1 MGFVTLQLTS
11 LKLVSTLV
19 DCEQSPQI
27 YVFDTW
33 WTSCTCCLWNTVYL
47 KCSYQAYG
55 DSADGWVLLEV
66 VLNCFASTYPISTNY
81 STHRAF
87 SCGFMATY
95 KYECTPMEN
104 KGTTNYQVLRKTVRV
119 SLSHGAKTSYQGRF
133 MKQLFT
139 SRLVQKFACIRY

>member
-11 LKLVSTLV
+11 LQLVTTLV
-19 DCEQSPQI
+19 DCEQRPQV

-33 WTSCTCCLWNTVYL
+33 WTPCTCLWNTVYL
-47 KCSYQAYG
+47 KCSYQARD
-55 DSADGWVLLEV
+55 DSVNGWVLLEV
-66 VLNCFASTYPISTNY
+66 VLNCFAPTYLISTNY
-81 STHRAF
+81 STYRAF

-95 KYECTPMEN
+95 KHECTQVEN

-119 SLSHGAKTSYQGRF
+119 SLSNDAKIYLSRF

-139 SRLVQKFACIRY
+139 NRLVQKFSCIWY